1 MQKII
6 FLKGIP
12 ASGKSTWAKEQIAKD
27 NSYIRVNK
35 DELRVILGSELNPC
49 RNEEK
54 VIAERD
60 RIIIDALKNG
70 KNVIV
75 DDTNLNPIHETRVR
89 EIADELKKEF
99 DINIEFEVKWFK
111 ITAEEAI
118 ERDSQRLGR
127 AKVGP
132 AVIHRMLNQIKYSK

>member
-12 ASGKSTWAKEQIAKD
+12 ASGKSTWAKEQVAKD
-27 NSYIRVNK
+27 NSYVRVNK
-35 DELRVILGSELNPC
+35 DELRIILGSESNPC
-49 RNEEK
+49 RNEKK

-60 RIIIDALKNG
+60 RIIIDALKNN

-89 EIADELKKEF
+89 EIAEEF
-99 DINIEFEVKWFK
+99 DAEVEIKWFK
-111 ITAEEAI
+111 ISAEEAI

-127 AKVGP
+127 ARVGP